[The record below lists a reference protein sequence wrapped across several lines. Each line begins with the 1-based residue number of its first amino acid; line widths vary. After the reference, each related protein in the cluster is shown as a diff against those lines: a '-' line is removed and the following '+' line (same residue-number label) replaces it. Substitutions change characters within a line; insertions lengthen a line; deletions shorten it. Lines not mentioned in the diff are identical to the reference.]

1 MFDFE
6 LERTAK
12 WISDGGFSSVAL
24 QFPEGLKVRAEE
36 VAGILSD
43 KTGAE
48 FIIVGNQCYGA
59 CDVFD
64 YKGVADALVH
74 YGHSPI
80 PCLGLDPD
88 ILYVESRSDVV
99 IDSSVIDSL
108 KCLPERVGLLAAV
121 QYIGLIPEVKRI
133 LEGSGRVV
141 KVGTG
146 DRRVCHPGQVLGC
159 NCTAAEPVLPDVN
172 AFLFLGEGDFH
183 PLAAV
188 LGLKKDVFVLNPVSG
203 EVRDMSA
210 TKDRML
216 RKRFMAIQ
224 SSRSAESFLVIVC
237 TTPGQRREG
246 DADRIVSAL
255 RAQGKRAFKIL
266 MEEVTP
272 AALMA
277 YRADAYVNTGCPRIA
292 MDDSATYPK
301 PMLTVTEAEILLGER
316 DWDGYEFDQIR
327 A

>member
-6 LERTAK
+6 LDRAAA

-43 KTGAE
+43 RTDAE
-48 FIIVGNQCYGA
+48 MIIVGYQCYGA
-59 CDVFD
+59 CDLFD
-64 YKGVADALVH
+64 YKGVADALIH

-80 PCLGLDPD
+80 PCLGSDPNV
-88 ILYVESRSDVV
+88 LYVESRSDAR
-99 IDSSVIDSL
+99 IGPEAMESL
-108 KCLPERVGLLAAV
+108 KALPERVGILAAV
-121 QYIGLIPEVKRI
+121 QYIGLIPEAKAM
-133 LEGSGRVV
+133 LEASGRKVL
-141 KVGTG
+141 VGTG
-146 DRRVCHPGQVLGC
+146 DGRICHPGQVLGC
-159 NCTAAEPVLPDVN
+159 NCTAAESVSSDVD
-172 AFLFLGEGDFH
+172 AFLFIGEGDFH

-188 LGLKKDVFVLNPVSG
+188 LGAGKDVLVLNPVSG
-203 EVRDMSA
+203 EVRDMSPMR
-210 TKDRML
+210 DRML

-224 SSRSAESFLVIVC
+224 SARSAMSFLVIVC
-237 TTPGQRREG
+237 TKAGQRRDAE
-246 DADRIVSAL
+246 ADRIVRLL
-255 RAQGKRAFKIL
+255 RADGRKAFKVL

-301 PMLTVTEAEILLGER
+301 PMLTVTEAEILLGQR

-327 A
+327 S